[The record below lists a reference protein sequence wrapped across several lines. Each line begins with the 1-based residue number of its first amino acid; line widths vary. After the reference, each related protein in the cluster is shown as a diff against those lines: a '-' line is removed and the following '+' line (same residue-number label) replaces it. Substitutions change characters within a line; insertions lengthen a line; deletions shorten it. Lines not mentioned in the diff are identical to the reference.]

1 MQKYK
6 KYITKGINEP
16 LSKVPFH
23 KKAPIKRVSMLSKKT
38 ISESNIHAAVHF
50 VDTID
55 KKISRYSILHK
66 HDADEVNMILSD
78 NDKLIYEIQL
88 DDEIYK
94 VSSPA
99 TIFIPKG
106 VKHRADVISGR
117 GIFVCLIMSNKYKT
131 SKS

>member
-6 KYITKGINEP
+6 KYITKGIPEP

-23 KKAPIKRVSMLSKKT
+23 KNAPIKRISMLSKKT
-38 ISESNIHAAVHF
+38 IPESKIHAAVHF
-50 VDTID
+50 VDAID
-55 KKISRYSILHK
+55 KKISKYSILHK
-66 HDADEVNMILSD
+66 HDADEVNIILSE
-78 NDKLIYEIQL
+78 NDKLVYEIQL

-94 VSSPA
+94 VSSPV

-117 GIFVCLIMSNKYKT
+117 GFFVCLILSNKYKT
-131 SKS
+131 S

>member
-6 KYITKGINEP
+6 KYITKGIPES

-23 KKAPIKRVSMLSKKT
+23 KKAPIKRISMLNKKT
-38 ISESNIHAAVHF
+38 MPESNIHAAVHF
-50 VDTID
+50 VDIID
-55 KKISRYSILHK
+55 KKISKYSILHK
-66 HDADEVNMILSD
+66 HDADEVNIILSE
-78 NDKLIYEIQL
+78 NDKLVYEIQL

-94 VSSPA
+94 VNSPV

-117 GIFVCLIMSNKYKT
+117 GFFVCLILSDKYST
-131 SKS
+131 S